1 MKNMTITVDEE
12 VLLWA
17 KVWAARHD
25 SSVSRLVGEILRERM
40 REEEGYGEAME
51 LVFAQ
56 PTERL
61 KESGAYPKRE
71 ALYDRHDG

>member
-1 MKNMTITVDEE
+1 MKNLTITVDED
-12 VLLWA
+12 VLLWV
-17 KVWAARHD
+17 KVWAARHE

-40 REEEGYGEAME
+40 WEDEGYGEAME

-61 KESGAYPKRE
+61 KESGAYLKRE
-71 ALYDRHDG
+71 ALYDRHEG